1 MRRETKR
8 PFLVGTVILGFLSI
22 FKKSQ
27 APSPFEVLNS
37 ALLSRCQRDVRPPVQ
52 MRQSP
57 KPFCRVCTGDSLNP
71 SSREMKGE
79 SAFKTLQGNT
89 TFSRVRAPRYSLQL
103 RQQTQGRSPIHIAEG
118 RLLLRYLWKVGL
130 PLQLTPGN
138 QLSCPDDM
146 V

>member
-1 MRRETKR
+1 MQTHLEVRRETKH

-27 APSPFEVLNS
+27 ASSPFEVLNS
-37 ALLSRCQRDVRPPVQ
+37 ALLSGYQRDVRPPVQ

-57 KPFCRVCTGDSLNP
+57 KAFCRVSTGDSHVP

-89 TFSRVRAPRYSLQL
+89 TFSRVRAHRYSLQL
-103 RQQTQGRSPIHIAEG
+103 RQQIQGPSHTPIAEG
-118 RLLLRYLWKVGL
+118 SLLLRCLWKVGIT
-130 PLQLTPGN
+130 LQ
-138 QLSCPDDM
+138 
-146 V
+146 